1 MKRWLWLA
9 VLPVAAVAGI
19 RDDYAQQWPLE
30 LSQADAG
37 AYRVVLDAQVYQAV
51 QSRDLRDLQV
61 VDADGNPVATAVHGP
76 GQPLDT
82 AVQAVEL
89 PWFALRTGGA
99 GAGGAPDDLSVVV
112 ERDAA
117 GRIVSIRNAVAV
129 SPDGAAAPGAAPDPT
144 WLVDLG
150 DHAGR
155 VRALVV
161 AWGEHTQPLDLGYRL
176 EGSGDL
182 RDWQVLDRQVR
193 LLDLVN
199 GGHRIQ
205 RKRIELD
212 TDLRYLR
219 LVPLQLAGAPA
230 LLALHGELAPRPAEG
245 DWRWLELDG
254 SPAGARDAGVVYT
267 MRGRF
272 PVERVDV
279 RLPGNVAV
287 TWTLSS
293 RDTDMPQHGQEQ
305 GSWRVRAAQW
315 TTWRTVDAGNVMTSP
330 PQALNAV
337 VSDRQW
343 RLQADPSTAEMRQP
357 RLALG
362 YRPGTVVFLAQG
374 RAPYALLAGSARA
387 VRSDAPLAPM
397 LATLRKHHGPRWQP
411 AIATLGQGSVLAG
424 DAALAPAPVPRDW
437 QTWLLWG
444 LLVGGALLVSALAL
458 NLLRNRPST

>member
-9 VLPVAAVAGI
+9 MLPMAAVAGI
-19 RDDYAQQWPLE
+19 RDDYAQQWPLQ

-37 AYRVVLDAQVYQAV
+37 AYRVVLDAQVYEVV

-61 VDADGNPVATAVHGP
+61 IDADGNPVATAVHGP
-76 GQPLDT
+76 GQPLET
-82 AVQAVEL
+82 AVPAVEL
-89 PWFALRTGGA
+89 PWFALQAGGA

-112 ERDAA
+112 ERDVA

-129 SPDGAAAPGAAPDPT
+129 SQNGAAAPKAAADPT

-161 AWGEHTQPLDLGYRL
+161 GWGEHTPPLDLGYRL
-176 EGSGDL
+176 EGSHDL

-205 RKRIELD
+205 RNRIELD

-219 LVPLQLAGAPA
+219 LVPLQPAGAPA
-230 LLALHGELAPRPAEG
+230 LLALRGELAPRQAEG

-254 SPAGARDAGVVYT
+254 SPAGTQDGGVVYT

-287 TWTLSS
+287 AWTLGS
-293 RDTDMPQHGQEQ
+293 RDTDRLPRGEERVP
-305 GSWRVRAAQW
+305 WRVRVAHW

-337 VSDRQW
+337 VSDREW
-343 RLQADPSTAEMRQP
+343 RLQADPPSAGLPQP

-374 RAPYALLAGSARA
+374 RAPYALLAGSAR
-387 VRSDAPLAPM
+387 VGRDDAPLAPV
-397 LATLRKHHGPRWQP
+397 LETLRKQHGAQWKP

-437 QTWLLWG
+437 KTWLLWG
-444 LLVGGALLVSALAL
+444 VLVGGALLVSALAL
-458 NLLRNRPST
+458 NLLRSRPSA